1 MKQEIFEQIAAAYA
15 EFEKEHAGTTKK
27 SQAAARKALSSL
39 KKLVSG
45 YNKASV
51 AESKEK

>member
-1 MKQEIFEQIAAAYA
+1 MKQELFSQLQNLWV

-27 SQAAARKALSSL
+27 SQAAARKALSNV
-39 KKLVSG
+39 KKLISQ

>member
-1 MKQEIFEQIAAAYA
+1 MKQELFDQMSTLWE
-15 EFEKEHAGTTKK
+15 EFQKEHAGTTKK

-51 AESKEK
+51 TESKEK